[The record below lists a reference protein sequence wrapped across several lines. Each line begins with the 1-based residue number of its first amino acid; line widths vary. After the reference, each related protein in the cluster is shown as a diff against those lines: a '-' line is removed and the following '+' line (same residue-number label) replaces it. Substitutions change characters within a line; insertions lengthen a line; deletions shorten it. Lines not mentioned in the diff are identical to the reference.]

1 MYETKSQTSV
11 TKAEH
16 RLTILD
22 LYNGEFTNEVI
33 CLINCIFNIKKVIAK
48 NKSKILNLA
57 RSAFSNNSSN
67 NTYDVLNKMS
77 KICCESAKQ
86 YIQRHYA
93 IEAFSSLDKYDK
105 TLLYSYF
112 IKGLDIDELSIKN
125 NISTKT
131 AFRHLDIAKLNL
143 IKAYI
148 RRRKYDKE

>member
-1 MYETKSQTSV
+1 MYETKSQTPV
-11 TKAEH
+11 TKAER

-22 LYNGEFTNEVI
+22 LYDGEFTNEVI
-33 CLINCIFNIKKVIAK
+33 CLMNCIFNIEKVITN

-57 RSAFSNNSSN
+57 RSSFGGSNN
-67 NTYDVLNKMS
+67 NTYNILNSMS
-77 KICCESAKQ
+77 KICCESAEY

-112 IKGLDIDELSIKN
+112 IKGLDIDELSTKN
-125 NISTKT
+125 NISART
-131 AFRHLDIAKLNL
+131 ALRHLDIAKLNL